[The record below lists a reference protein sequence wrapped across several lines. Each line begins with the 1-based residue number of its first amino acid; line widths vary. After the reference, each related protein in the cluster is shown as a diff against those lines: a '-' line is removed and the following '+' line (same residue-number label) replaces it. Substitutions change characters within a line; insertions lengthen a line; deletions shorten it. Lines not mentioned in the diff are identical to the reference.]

1 MSSTST
7 SWALDSQTKAAAT
20 TSTSTDGLNSIEFGT
35 TESSQI
41 SLQAASGTDTAGSH
55 LVITSG
61 QGTGTGAGG
70 NIVFQVADG
79 AGSSG
84 SSVNSLATA
93 LTIADNG
100 AIEIGGTADGTDRS
114 ITFGHA
120 TIKTI
125 MGIDDSSDAFVI
137 NTDNA
142 FDNTLANNSFSID
155 ASHNAIIAGDLTVVG
170 NDIKY
175 GAASAATLQV
185 LASSGT
191 DTVGGNL
198 TISAGQGTGAG
209 DGGDIIFQTADDST
223 SGSSANA
230 LATAMT
236 IKGGG
241 IAPQQVDFAANIGM
255 ITGGYINWAA
265 DVLLQHVSNE
275 GVRLKTTT
283 TDTNTANR
291 AFELWHYTAG
301 TPAAGIGTAI
311 DFAVTTT
318 AGKEIGMSL
327 ETITTDV
334 SSGAEDFDFVL
345 KLMEGGTA
353 IAERFRVSSGGAVT
367 FNRTSANNLADDGS
381 IPITATCVNI
391 DANGSAR
398 TGIRFGGTGTAGQ
411 MIIVN
416 NTGGEALTFH
426 NTEGTAKVRG
436 INADHDTME
445 ANFMGMFISDGSL
458 WNLIA
463 GGVDSQPDVG
473 LTAS

>member
-1 MSSTST
+1 M
-7 SWALDSQTKAAAT
+7 
-20 TSTSTDGLNSIEFGT
+20 NSIEFGT

-79 AGSSG
+79 AGRSG

-100 AIEIGGTADGTDRS
+100 AIEIGGTADGTVRS

-198 TISAGQGTGAG
+198 TISAGQGTGAATKDASHNIAIGQGAGACLDSG
-209 DGGDIIFQTADDST
+209 DNNIFLGSQSGQCTYLGAGCNINIGWCAGKANRTGTHNIIMGCRAA
-223 SGSSANA
+223 SGSSNVVRDGRDNVILGSKAGCMLSTGNVNVFLGHCA
-230 LATAMT
+230 
-236 IKGGG
+236 G
-241 IAPQQVDFAANIGM
+241 IAIT
-255 ITGGYINWAA
+255 TGGYN
-265 DVLLQHVSNE
+265 V
-275 GVRLKTTT
+275 GVG
-283 TDTNTANR
+283 
-291 AFELWHYTAG
+291 YS
-301 TPAAGIGTAI
+301 
-311 DFAVTTT
+311 V
-318 AGKEIGMSL
+318 
-327 ETITTDV
+327 
-334 SSGAEDFDFVL
+334 GA
-345 KLMEGGTA
+345 
-353 IAERFRVSSGGAVT
+353 
-367 FNRTSANNLADDGS
+367 
-381 IPITATCVNI
+381 
-391 DANGSAR
+391 
-398 TGIRFGGTGTAGQ
+398 
-411 MIIVN
+411 
-416 NTGGEALTFH
+416 
-426 NTEGTAKVRG
+426 
-436 INADHDTME
+436 
-445 ANFMGMFISDGSL
+445 
-458 WNLIA
+458 
-463 GGVDSQPDVG
+463 
-473 LTAS
+473 